1 MARKPYV
8 HGAVEVSFD
17 PELCIHAGECV
28 RGLPAVFD
36 PQARPWVRPS
46 AAPADAIEAVVARC
60 PTGALRFRRLDA
72 AATSAPAAG
81 GTGAASVADAR
92 VSATVQPDGPVVLA
106 GPVVVRDGAGRVLRE
121 ADRVALCR
129 CGASAAKPF
138 CDGAH
143 ARVGFRA
150 P

>member
-1 MARKPYV
+1 MPRKVYV
-8 HGAVEVSFD
+8 HGPVEVSFD
-17 PELCIHAGECV
+17 ASLCVHAGECV

-36 PQARPWVRPS
+36 PQARPWIRP
-46 AAPADAIEAVVARC
+46 AAATPAELESVVARC

-72 AATSAPAAG
+72 PGGPAAEASP
-81 GTGAASVADAR
+81 AASAAGR
-92 VSATVQPDGPVVLA
+92 VVVTVQPDGPLLVA
-106 GPVVVRDGAGRVLRE
+106 GPVALHDASGRLLRE

-129 CGASAAKPF
+129 CGASASKPY

-143 ARVGFRA
+143 ARAGFRA